1 MASSIHVVL
10 IIWLIICQ
18 DSCWQSSS
26 WVHTKHSQEC
36 FSNCACLL
44 WLSKS
49 ALENLC
55 KSGCVSTCCF
65 FLVCRQRC
73 GLHMPDMPALLVTKH
88 SVCLQMILDKKFT
101 GTLDQGAGCLDVFE
115 EPPADEIYPAALK
128 TFSNMGHVVDT
139 LFNRSQKIM
148 A

>member
-1 MASSIHVVL
+1 MSLLPHLPGGMSNRSAL
-10 IIWLIICQ
+10 QCMYALGPGL
-18 DSCWQSSS
+18 
-26 WVHTKHSQEC
+26 QEC
-36 FSNCACLL
+36 PQDQ
-44 WLSKS
+44 
-49 ALENLC
+49 
-55 KSGCVSTCCF
+55 T
-65 FLVCRQRC
+65 Q
-73 GLHMPDMPALLVTKH
+73 LHSYHMSM
-88 SVCLQMILDKKFT
+88 QMILDKKFA

>member
-1 MASSIHVVL
+1 MSARLCDTALKHVDL
-10 IIWLIICQ
+10 RL
-18 DSCWQSSS
+18 D
-26 WVHTKHSQEC
+26 
-36 FSNCACLL
+36 A
-44 WLSKS
+44 LSMY
-49 ALENLC
+49 AL
-55 KSGCVSTCCF
+55 V
-65 FLVCRQRC
+65 
-73 GLHMPDMPALLVTKH
+73 
-88 SVCLQMILDKKFT
+88 QMILDKKFA